1 MSPRQKWNLEIRIE
15 SNKILCILQKLE
27 TKVENMEQVIDCGSN
42 YGIKKF
48 KTEKSDDPDF
58 LRKSE
63 FSETE
68 LIIVSLR

>member
-1 MSPRQKWNLEIRIE
+1 MSSRQKC
-15 SNKILCILQKLE
+15 KLQKLE
-27 TKVENMEQVIDCGSN
+27 TKVENMEQVIDCGSE

-48 KTEKSDDPDF
+48 KTEKSDNPDF
-58 LRKSE
+58 LRKSRKSE